1 MADRRPVRVLRED
14 VARRIAAGEVIDRPA
29 AIVRELMDNAVD
41 SGANSISVE
50 IEGGGIGLVKVSD
63 NGSGMTRD
71 DLENCARAH
80 ATSKITDAEDLSK
93 ITTLG
98 FRGEALA
105 SIAAVGTLEI
115 ASGNL
120 KMSMSNSSQRKI
132 ETTSLF
138 QGGKGTSVASR
149 DLFSDFPARRVFLK
163 RPSSETMMCRE
174 IFVEKSLARP
184 DISFRLTVDG
194 SMRMNLPAGVTLTQ
208 RFASALETR
217 ENATLLHEISSSGR
231 EPDGKHEWSF
241 RLVIGDPSIRRN
253 DRRSIFIYVN
263 GRRVQEF
270 ALLQAIEYGCQG
282 FFPNGTHPV
291 AALFATVDP
300 SLVDFNI
307 HPAKKEVK
315 FRDITSLHHGLSS
328 SIKEFLRLLTASSM
342 KNDGGEEDGTE
353 GILPAGFDKEEEAG
367 NEEGGTAEPKQEF
380 LADRNFGFGKDSVH
394 RIASN
399 KASSKNEQEKNQKDV
414 GTAKSVEEEYA
425 AGTGKVADIE
435 LAAEGFGTRK
445 KFDMRSKFMSF
456 DTSMEKRAARN
467 EPEKLFTDAELD
479 NAENGKGGRIKFIG
493 RTMETFILVEKR
505 GVLYF
510 VDQHAAHE
518 RLIFDK
524 MMSGKEGN
532 CGMDYA
538 QQLLIP
544 YTIET
549 DDENEEKYLESLLGK
564 LSEIGFSGKNMGGG
578 VFEFST
584 VPSRW
589 NGTQRDLKEALLEDK
604 EGPERIMY
612 KIYATAAC
620 RRAVMQ
626 GMPLDDKTAEE
637 IAESALSLPD
647 PHCPHGRP
655 IWFTM
660 TKEQMFARVRRT
672 ES

>member
-41 SGANSISVE
+41 SGADSISVE

-328 SIKEFLRLLTASSM
+328 SIKEFLRMLTASSM
-342 KNDGGEEDGTE
+342 KEDGGEEDGTE
-353 GILPAGFDKEEEAG
+353 GILPAGFDKEGEAG
-367 NEEGGTAEPKQEF
+367 KDEGGTAEPKQEF
-380 LADRNFGFGKDSVH
+380 FADRNFGFGKDSVH

-399 KASSKNEQEKNQKDV
+399 KASSKNEQEENQKDV
-414 GTAKSVEEEYA
+414 GTAKSVEEEDA

-435 LAAEGFGTRK
+435 LAAKGFGTRK

-456 DTSMEKRAARN
+456 DTSMEKRAAKN
-467 EPEKLFTDAELD
+467 EPERLFTDAELD
-479 NAENGKGGRIKFIG
+479 NAENGKG
-493 RTMETFILVEKR
+493 
-505 GVLYF
+505 
-510 VDQHAAHE
+510 
-518 RLIFDK
+518 
-524 MMSGKEGN
+524 
-532 CGMDYA
+532 
-538 QQLLIP
+538 
-544 YTIET
+544 
-549 DDENEEKYLESLLGK
+549 
-564 LSEIGFSGKNMGGG
+564 
-578 VFEFST
+578 
-584 VPSRW
+584 
-589 NGTQRDLKEALLEDK
+589 
-604 EGPERIMY
+604 
-612 KIYATAAC
+612 
-620 RRAVMQ
+620 
-626 GMPLDDKTAEE
+626 
-637 IAESALSLPD
+637 
-647 PHCPHGRP
+647 
-655 IWFTM
+655 
-660 TKEQMFARVRRT
+660 
-672 ES
+672 